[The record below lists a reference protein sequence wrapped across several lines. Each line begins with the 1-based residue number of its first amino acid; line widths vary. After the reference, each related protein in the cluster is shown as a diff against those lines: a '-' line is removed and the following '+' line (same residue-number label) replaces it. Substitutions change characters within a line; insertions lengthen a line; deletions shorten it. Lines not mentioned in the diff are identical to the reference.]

1 LTGYA
6 SAPGGPQ
13 RILLVCHYYAPHIGG
28 IELVVQAEAERLAAE
43 GHEVVVLTS
52 APNSGDCV
60 ENGVRI
66 VRVAAWNGLE
76 DRLGVPFPFFSP
88 RILGQALRLARR
100 ADVVHVHDCFYL
112 SSWSAGLGSLLTR
125 TPMVLSQHVAVVDH
139 PSFAVSAVQKLVY
152 GTVGRALLRRARRV
166 FVINEYVGRFV
177 TGLGAAPAK
186 LVVLSNGV
194 DGERFRPA
202 AGAVERAKLRA
213 SYGLPGDDRPLVLFV
228 GRLVPKKGIGIAVE
242 ALEGVADLVT
252 VGSGD
257 ASAVTGRP
265 GVHHLGSRQPEEVA
279 EIFRCCDVLVL
290 PTTGEVFPLVV
301 REAMST
307 GLPVVTT
314 DEPDY
319 AALGV
324 DGMAQVPRRA
334 EAVREAVRDLLANAA
349 RRDRMRAYSLE
360 YAREYFSW
368 SEHLDLLTSHYRDVA
383 VGGGAGGE
391 KGGPR

>member
-1 LTGYA
+1 
-6 SAPGGPQ
+6 
-13 RILLVCHYYAPHIGG
+13 
-28 IELVVQAEAERLAAE
+28 
-43 GHEVVVLTS
+43 
-52 APNSGDCV
+52 
-60 ENGVRI
+60 
-66 VRVAAWNGLE
+66 
-76 DRLGVPFPFFSP
+76 
-88 RILGQALRLARR
+88 
-100 ADVVHVHDCFYL
+100 
-112 SSWSAGLGSLLTR
+112 
-125 TPMVLSQHVAVVDH
+125 
-139 PSFAVSAVQKLVY
+139 
-152 GTVGRALLRRARRV
+152 
-166 FVINEYVGRFV
+166 VGRFV

-202 AGAVERAKLRA
+202 ADAAERAKLRA
-213 SYGLPGDDRPLVLFV
+213 AYGLPGDERPLVLFV
-228 GRLVPKKGIGIAVE
+228 GRLVPKKGIDIAVE

-279 EIFRCCDVLVL
+279 EIFRCCDMLVL

-319 AALGV
+319 TALGV
-324 DGMAQVPRRA
+324 DRDGMAQVPRRP
-334 EAVREAVRDLLANAA
+334 EAVREAVRDLLADAA
-349 RRDRMRAYSLE
+349 RRDRMRTYSLE
-360 YAREYFSW
+360 YAREHFSW